1 MSSGWP
7 QDQQQLRW
15 PRAPHDDAWPPAGDA
30 GGDEPGPYAAGREAA
45 DPWAAG
51 QGFGDP
57 WSTGNGVPASW
68 DAAPVDAGPG
78 GGAAWDGGR
87 AAGRGRQQGGQAVPP
102 PPQDRQPPRQDRPP
116 GRPDRPPSRP
126 AQQPDRLP
134 DSGLDGDEEYDWYRY
149 LSNGGSPPSHS
160 DGPSGP
166 AAGGAGPGADR
177 AEPAPRAA
185 RKSRDKRKTRR
196 ERKNRGPDDGPLTA
210 WQSDEGESAPPYET
224 GPQRASGPAA
234 YVGPPGDA
242 ADTGPGNG
250 WRAYPGSVPAGLA
263 SAPSAAGFRQP
274 PYLGQAAG
282 PDDTGPQRRGRPAA
296 YAGPPGDAGFR
307 QPSYPG
313 QAAGPDDSGPRRG
326 SGAAAYA
333 GPPGDAGFR
342 QPSYPSGQAFRPD
355 ETGPQRRGGPAAYAG
370 PPGDAADTGPGN
382 GWRAYPGS
390 AAGPAPYPD
399 SGFRQPSYPVPAAP
413 VPASPAHWPGGSQDP
428 QNFPVQ
434 ASAAQASAPRGFDH
448 PADAADAYDT
458 RGHQFVREPAA
469 TVAKRPAK
477 RGRKALR
484 PPSARAV
491 RRAVHPDVLERARIV
506 AAAGATGSAALAA
519 PPDVA
524 ERPVQPGQLVR
535 PAWPTGP
542 GDAGRRGG
550 AERPAKAGQA
560 AAPGQAGRPSQP
572 GRARSG
578 KRLRRRVLWLTAGVA
593 VIIMAAAA
601 LLLRP
606 GPGPAHVLVT
616 PARLGAYAKE
626 PHLAKAMDAGQL
638 QQDVVTK
645 SAGEA
650 KHVVYAVY
658 EDSTGPAARS
668 GPQII
673 LFIGGNLT
681 GTSPTGFISSF
692 VGEARGGAQRT
703 SAGSMGGEAACVSR
717 VPGSVAE
724 CAWADND
731 TFGVVASPTLS
742 VSALA
747 AELRAARP
755 QVEHP
760 AG

>member
-7 QDQQQLRW
+7 QDQQELRW
-15 PRAPHDDAWPPAGDA
+15 PRAPHDDAWPPPGDVA
-30 GGDEPGPYAAGREAA
+30 RDEPGPYAAGREAA

-57 WSTGNGVPASW
+57 WSAGNGVPASW
-68 DAAPVDAGPG
+68 DAGPADAGPG
-78 GGAAWDGGR
+78 GGAARGGGH
-87 AAGRGRQQGGQAVPP
+87 AAGRGPQQRGQAVPP
-102 PPQDRQPPRQDRPP
+102 PRQDRQPPR
-116 GRPDRPPSRP
+116 PDRAPSRP
-126 AQQPDRLP
+126 AQQPDRRP
-134 DSGLDGDEEYDWYRY
+134 DPGLDGDEEYDWYRY
-149 LSNGGSPPSHS
+149 LSHGGSPPSHS
-160 DGPSGP
+160 DGPPSP
-166 AAGGAGPGADR
+166 AAGGPGPRAGR

-185 RKSRDKRKTRR
+185 RKSRDERKNREERKDRDKRKTRR

-224 GPQRASGPAA
+224 GPQRRGGAAA
-234 YVGPPGDA
+234 YAGPPGDA

-250 WRAYPGSVPAGLA
+250 WRAYPGSVPAGPT
-263 SAPSAAGFRQP
+263 SAPSDAGFRQP

-282 PDDTGPQRRGRPAA
+282 PDDTGPQRRG
-296 YAGPPGDAGFR
+296 
-307 QPSYPG
+307 
-313 QAAGPDDSGPRRG
+313 
-326 SGAAAYA
+326 
-333 GPPGDAGFR
+333 
-342 QPSYPSGQAFRPD
+342 
-355 ETGPQRRGGPAAYAG
+355 GPAAYAG
-370 PPGDAADTGPGN
+370 PPGDA
-382 GWRAYPGS
+382 
-390 AAGPAPYPD
+390 
-399 SGFRQPSYPVPAAP
+399 GFRQPSYPVPAAP

-434 ASAAQASAPRGFDH
+434 AATAQAHAPRGYDH
-448 PADAADAYDT
+448 AADAADAYET
-458 RGHQFVREPAA
+458 GGHQFVREPAA
-469 TVAKRPAK
+469 TVAKRPAR

-519 PPDVA
+519 PPGVA

-542 GDAGRRGG
+542 GSPVNPEFPVRPERAARPAGPGDAGRRGG
-550 AERPAKAGQA
+550 AERPAKVGQA
-560 AAPGQAGRPSQP
+560 AEPSQAARPSQAGR
-572 GRARSG
+572 ARGG

-593 VIIMAAAA
+593 VIIAAAAA

-606 GPGPAHVLVT
+606 GPGPAHVLVI

-638 QQDVVTK
+638 QQDVMTK

-658 EDSTGPAARS
+658 EDSTGSAARS

-681 GTSPTGFISSF
+681 GTSPAGFISSF
-692 VGEARGGAQRT
+692 VGEARGAQRT